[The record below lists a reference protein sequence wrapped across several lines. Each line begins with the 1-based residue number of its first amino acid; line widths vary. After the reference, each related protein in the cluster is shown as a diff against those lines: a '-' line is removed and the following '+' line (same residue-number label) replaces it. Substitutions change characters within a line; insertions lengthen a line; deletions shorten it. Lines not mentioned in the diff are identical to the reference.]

1 MKRLPNT
8 LLLVLKRFE
17 FNFDTMEK
25 YKVNDFLEFPT
36 ELNMKD
42 YTQESLSKRDLLKKL
57 GLGEDSKEEEGKGK
71 ESSDVEL
78 N

>member
-1 MKRLPNT
+1 
-8 LLLVLKRFE
+8 
-17 FNFDTMEK
+17 
-25 YKVNDFLEFPT
+25 
-36 ELNMKD
+36 MKD

-57 GLGEDSKEEEGKGK
+57 GRGEDSKEEEGRGK

>member
-1 MKRLPNT
+1 MEGDLLEGDNAFHCEKCDKKVTTLKRCSVKRLPNT

-25 YKVNDFLEFPT
+25 YKVNDLLEFPT

-42 YTQESLSKRDLLKKL
+42 YTQ
-57 GLGEDSKEEEGKGK
+57 
-71 ESSDVEL
+71 
-78 N
+78 